1 MEGKYELRCQRIVIL
16 GNGKIA
22 VDCLYELLNY
32 VDKTN
37 IFVIESQYSPV
48 SLLKKNCDKNNVR
61 YFPANEVITTLSQ
74 AIVPKTLV
82 ISANNSVIIPSEIC
96 ESNTVEIINF
106 HYSFLPDYK
115 GVNIPSWVIFNREE
129 STGVTWHYVNA
140 ELDAGEIICQK
151 KIILDETSVALQIVQ
166 KGMELGIQ
174 CFKEMM
180 PQFLNERISGIKNGK
195 GEHFYKSSQFPHNA
209 EICETDDGELI
220 SRMLRTYDY
229 GVLALMG
236 VLRFR
241 FGGKMYGIK
250 NYAIY
255 KDGGFIAGKQLHT
268 YQCELNKGV
277 YKIQLVLEDI

>member
-1 MEGKYELRCQRIVIL
+1 MRFQRIVIL

-22 VDCLYELLNY
+22 VDCLCALLDY
-32 VDKTN
+32 VDRAQ

-48 SLLKKNCDKNNVR
+48 SLLKKNCEKNNVR
-61 YFPANEVITTLSQ
+61 YFPAKEVIAALEQ
-74 AIVPKTLV
+74 LIVPQTFV
-82 ISANNSVIIPSEIC
+82 ISANNTVIIPREIC
-96 ESNTVEIINF
+96 ESNMVEIINF

-129 STGVTWHYVNA
+129 FTGVTWHYVNA

-151 KIILDETSVALQIVQ
+151 KIDLDETSTAFQIVQ
-166 KGMELGIQ
+166 KGMELGKH
-174 CFKEMM
+174 CFKEML
-180 PQFLNERISGIKNGK
+180 PRFLDERINGIKNGK
-195 GEHFYKSSQFPHNA
+195 GEHVYKSSQFPQNG

-220 SRMLRTYDY
+220 ARMLRTYDY

-241 FGGKMYGIK
+241 SGDKVYRIR

-255 KDGGFIAGKQLHT
+255 KDDFFIAGKQLHA
-268 YQCELNKGV
+268 YHRELNKGA
-277 YKIQLVLEDI
+277 YKIQLTFEDN

>member
-1 MEGKYELRCQRIVIL
+1 M
-16 GNGKIA
+16 
-22 VDCLYELLNY
+22 
-32 VDKTN
+32 
-37 IFVIESQYSPV
+37 
-48 SLLKKNCDKNNVR
+48 R
-61 YFPANEVITTLSQ
+61 YFPANDVIATLSQ

-129 STGVTWHYVNA
+129 FTGVTWHYVNA

-151 KIILDETSVALQIVQ
+151 KIVLDETSTAFQIVQ
-166 KGMELGIQ
+166 KGMELGAH
-174 CFKEMM
+174 CFKEML
-180 PQFLNERISGIKNGK
+180 PQFLDERVRGIKNGK
-195 GEHFYKSSQFPHNA
+195 AEHFYKSSQFPNNA

-277 YKIQLVLEDI
+277 YKIQLVLEDN

>member
-1 MEGKYELRCQRIVIL
+1 MRFQRIVIL

-22 VDCLYELLNY
+22 VDCLHELLNY

-82 ISANNSVIIPSEIC
+82 ISANNSVIIPREIC
-96 ESNTVEIINF
+96 ESNMVEIINF

-115 GVNIPSWVIFNREE
+115 GVNIPSWVIYNSEE
-129 STGVTWHYVNA
+129 FTGVTWHYVNA

-151 KIILDETSVALQIVQ
+151 KIMLDETSTAFQIVQ
-166 KGMELGIQ
+166 KGMELGRH
-174 CFKEMM
+174 CFKEML

-220 SRMLRTYDY
+220 ARMLRTYDY
-229 GVLALMG
+229 GILALMG
-236 VLRFR
+236 ILKFYRGDKVYRVR
-241 FGGKMYGIK
+241 

-255 KDGGFIAGKQLHT
+255 KDGFFMAGKLLHT
-268 YQCELNKGV
+268 YHCELDKGA
-277 YKIQLVLEDI
+277 YKIQLVLEDN

>member
-1 MEGKYELRCQRIVIL
+1 MRFQRIVIL

-22 VDCLYELLNY
+22 VDCLHELLKY
-32 VDKTN
+32 VDKAN

-48 SLLKKNCDKNNVR
+48 SLLKKNCEKNNVR

-82 ISANNSVIIPSEIC
+82 ISANNSVIIPREIC

-115 GVNIPSWVIFNREE
+115 GVNIPSWVIYNSEE
-129 STGVTWHYVNA
+129 FTGITWHYVNA

-151 KIILDETSVALQIVQ
+151 KIVLDETSTAFQIVQ
-166 KGMELGIQ
+166 KGMELGAH
-174 CFKEMM
+174 CFKEML
-180 PQFLNERISGIKNGK
+180 PQFLDERVRGIKNGK
-195 GEHFYKSSQFPHNA
+195 AEHFYKSSQFPNNA

-255 KDGGFIAGKQLHT
+255 KDGGVIAGKQLHT
-268 YQCELNKGV
+268 YHC
-277 YKIQLVLEDI
+277 

>member
-1 MEGKYELRCQRIVIL
+1 
-16 GNGKIA
+16 
-22 VDCLYELLNY
+22 
-32 VDKTN
+32 
-37 IFVIESQYSPV
+37 
-48 SLLKKNCDKNNVR
+48 
-61 YFPANEVITTLSQ
+61 
-74 AIVPKTLV
+74 
-82 ISANNSVIIPSEIC
+82 
-96 ESNTVEIINF
+96 
-106 HYSFLPDYK
+106 
-115 GVNIPSWVIFNREE
+115 
-129 STGVTWHYVNA
+129 
-140 ELDAGEIICQK
+140 
-151 KIILDETSVALQIVQ
+151 
-166 KGMELGIQ
+166 
-174 CFKEMM
+174 MM

-268 YQCELNKGV
+268 YQCELNKSV